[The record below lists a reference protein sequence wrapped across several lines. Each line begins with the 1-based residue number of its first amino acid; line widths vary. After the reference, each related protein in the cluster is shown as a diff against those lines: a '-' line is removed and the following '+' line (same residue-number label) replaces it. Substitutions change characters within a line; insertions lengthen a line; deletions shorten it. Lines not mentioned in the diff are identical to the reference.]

1 MGRVYVER
9 VYQHRVAVYF
19 WLIDL
24 CQCLQVYSVGWM
36 MTACVGFVLTL
47 GEAGLSTNRVL
58 GFVLCDYRAHRFWYL
73 EWAFGA

>member
-1 MGRVYVER
+1 
-9 VYQHRVAVYF
+9 
-19 WLIDL
+19 
-24 CQCLQVYSVGWM
+24 M